1 MVSKISINKFNGTE
15 YIPLQINGNNIVIE
29 YSYDNNRLLSQVKYP
44 NDIENVKYEY
54 DKFNRILNITSNNGN
69 LLNFKYTSNNN
80 LSMINNFSVIDSN
93 ETTIQ
98 NITIDYSETYRRTFT
113 NELETEGLT
122 QKTKIKRN
130 V

>member
-15 YIPLQINGNNIVIE
+15 YIPLRINGNNIVIE

-69 LLNFKYTSNNN
+69 
-80 LSMINNFSVIDSN
+80 MIMMAA
-93 ETTIQ
+93 
-98 NITIDYSETYRRTFT
+98 
-113 NELETEGLT
+113 
-122 QKTKIKRN
+122 
-130 V
+130 